1 MLLINVIVF
10 TALITIL
17 INFISKKKQFLIDK
31 KFNRHKSFAN
41 TKLTPISGGLVFLIT
56 CLIFI
61 PSDMVALKV
70 SLFFIFLV
78 GFLSDTNYLVSPIKR
93 FVLQIIVILLFIFFS
108 QSFINSVRLPIIDLL
123 LKDVY
128 FKYFLTI
135 FCLLVLING
144 ANFMDGVNTLLI
156 GYFLGVSI
164 VCLLIIK
171 QYGNIL
177 DIRSFTVIIISL
189 SVLIIFNFFGKLLS
203 GDSGAYLIS
212 FFIGNYLVYISNLT
226 VLVSPYFVACLLW
239 YPAYEC
245 LFSIIRKKISKLPAT
260 NPDNYHLHQLI
271 FLYLKKKFNLNGNT
285 LNTTT
290 GLVINLFNFIIF
302 YNVLNNV
309 SQTKNLLLIFFICLL
324 VYNSSYF
331 YLKKF
336 LNK

>member
-31 KFNRHKSFAN
+31 KYNPHKSFAN
-41 TKLTPISGGLVFLIT
+41 TKLTPVSGGLVFLIT

-61 PSDMVALKV
+61 PSDMFELKV

-93 FVLQIIVILLFIFFS
+93 FVLQIIVISLFIFFS

-226 VLVSPYFVACLLW
+226 FLVSPYFVACLLW

-271 FLYLKKKFNLNGNT
+271 YLYLKKKFNLNGNT

-309 SQTKNLLLIFFICLL
+309 SQTKNLILIFFICLL